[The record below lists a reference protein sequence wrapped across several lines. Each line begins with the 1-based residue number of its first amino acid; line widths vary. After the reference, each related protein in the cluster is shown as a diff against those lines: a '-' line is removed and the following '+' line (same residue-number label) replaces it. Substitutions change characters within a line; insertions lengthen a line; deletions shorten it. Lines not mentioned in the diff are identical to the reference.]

1 MALSLPPVVVLLWL
15 ATPLARLLAPAYLP
29 GVPIIRV
36 LLLAVPLRVV
46 TSIAGG
52 VLLATGR
59 VHSTLVMNLLT
70 LATGAIA
77 LTLWIPRE
85 AAMGAAYATVLMEGV
100 STLCYT
106 AWSVRALRRLAP
118 APHPPTQR

>member
-1 MALSLPPVVVLLWL
+1 
-15 ATPLARLLAPAYLP
+15 
-29 GVPIIRV
+29 
-36 LLLAVPLRVV
+36 
-46 TSIAGG
+46 
-52 VLLATGR
+52 
-59 VHSTLVMNLLT
+59 MNLLT

-85 AAMGAAYATVLMEGV
+85 AAMGAAYATVLREGV